1 MDNLVAKVLDGT
13 IKPTLIS
20 ENSGSKQS
28 IGWAVVSVTCNGLEV
43 GKRYLIVESNT
54 QYGVNP
60 SNIAQEF
67 SYLSDKIG
75 VTIGTATATSTT
87 VSSSMYGDAWRTLR
101 VFEI

>member
-1 MDNLVAKVLDGT
+1 MDNLVAKILDGT

-20 ENSGSKQS
+20 KNSGSKS
-28 IGWAVVSVTCNGLEV
+28 SEGWMVVSVTCTGLEV

-54 QYGVNP
+54 WYGVNP
-60 SNIAQEF
+60 SNITREF

-75 VTIGTATATSTT
+75 VTIGIATATSTT
-87 VSSSMYGDAWRTLR
+87 VSSSMYGDAWRTLC